1 MPRNRRNR
9 CGRLGARVIDSSNPA
24 SGSSAGNLN
33 PPVGLDRSAGNLEIR
48 PRNEI
53 IVQFH
58 CFIIPTILSF
68 VHRTIFLLLDGIVTI
83 WSDNQI
89 FYYTRRENTF
99 KNNFLK

>member
-58 CFIIPTILSF
+58 CFIIRLRFSACSLYYF
-68 VHRTIFLLLDGIVTI
+68 SIVG
-83 WSDNQI
+83 WNSYDME
-89 FYYTRRENTF
+89 R
-99 KNNFLK
+99 